1 MTVHDFSAVRNP
13 RPLDPTELRVCIIDD
28 SGYSRAI
35 LKEVLRG
42 VGVQNDNMVFLEPA
56 RFFDDETISVEPD
69 VILVIHANDTPP
81 DFDFIRKMRRL
92 DNPQLAELPLIFL
105 SSLATQSN
113 IIGARDAGADEFMAR
128 PVSSSQL
135 HRKIKKVIEAPQPFV
150 SSPNYVGPCRRR
162 KTTQVYTGP
171 RRRLDDFKA
180 EKTQQKLLKVD
191 NADPL
196 VQAITELRAA
206 CGELSDERKG
216 LITRVRDLAISTMRL
231 ARETD
236 DKPLFQT
243 ATAVKYYLDGVGAS
257 HSIEPHVLETGI
269 NALTQLSTLP
279 GSYDTA
285 RASVASLMTFA
296 VRKKLAHYQKRRDS
310 ADPDVEETLRKIN
323 EDSGANIEFED
334 KALSNTGTDPN

>member
-1 MTVHDFSAVRNP
+1 MTDHDFSAIRTP
-13 RPLDPTELRVCIIDD
+13 RPLDAVSLRVCVIDD
-28 SGYSRAI
+28 HGYSRAI

-42 VGVQNDNMVFLEPA
+42 VGVQNDHMVFLEAA
-56 RFFDDETISVEPD
+56 RFFDDETVSVQPD
-69 VILVIHANDTPP
+69 IILVIHADEEAP
-81 DFDFIRKMRRL
+81 DFEFIRKMRRL
-92 DNPQLAELPLIFL
+92 DIPQLAELPLIFL
-105 SSLATQSN
+105 SAQSTQSN
-113 IIGARDAGADEFMAR
+113 IVGARDAGADEFMAR

-135 HRKIKKVIEAPQPFV
+135 HQKIKKVIESPQPFI

-162 KTTQVYTGP
+162 KFSHLYTGP
-171 RRRLDDFKA
+171 RRRLDDFKS
-180 EKTQQKLLKVD
+180 EKIQQKLLVVD

-196 VQAITELRAA
+196 VQAITELRSA
-206 CGELSDERKG
+206 CSELSDDRKS

-231 ARETD
+231 ARDTD

-257 HSIEPHVLETGI
+257 HNIEPHVLETGI

-285 RASVASLMTFA
+285 RSSVASLMTFA

-310 ADPDVEETLRKIN
+310 SDPEVEASLRKIN
-323 EDSGANIEFED
+323 EDAGEAFEFGED
-334 KALSNTGTDPN
+334 ALSATGSDTK